1 MRITVLGCW
10 GAYPNPGEATSGYL
24 LQTDKHNI
32 LLDCGSGVLANLLK
46 CINKEDIDAVF
57 ISHFHHDHS
66 SDIGCLQYASKFAKV
81 FKQRDL
87 PLSIYANN
95 KSDRFADLSFDE
107 YTVGKAISPDVS
119 LDLDGLKV
127 TFRETVHREYNLAMR
142 FEYKDKVLIY
152 TGDLGPETDLA
163 SFCTGADLIICETS
177 LFEHE
182 SGLFPGHMTTKE
194 TAEMAQ
200 SAGAKKLILTHFPH
214 VGDITTMP
222 TEAAKYFSG
231 TIHLAEINRV
241 YEINGDIP

>member
-1 MRITVLGCW
+1 MKITVLGCW
-10 GAYPNPGEATSGYL
+10 GAYPKPGEATSGYL

-32 LLDCGSGVLANLLK
+32 LLDCGSGVLVNLFK
-46 CINKEDIDAVF
+46 CINKEDLDAVF

-66 SDIGCLQYASKFAKV
+66 SDIGCLQYASKFAMV
-81 FKQRDL
+81 FKKRAIPL
-87 PLSIYANN
+87 PIYANN
-95 KSDRFADLSFDE
+95 KSNRFADLSLE
-107 YTVGKAISPDVS
+107 KYTEGKQISPNTS

-127 TFRETVHREYNLAMR
+127 SFKETVHREYNLAMR
-142 FEYKDKVLIY
+142 FEYNGQVLIY

-163 SFCTGADLIICETS
+163 IFCTGADFIICETS

-182 SGLFPGHMTTKE
+182 SGLVPGHMTTKE

-200 SAGAKKLILTHFPH
+200 SAGAKKLMLTHFPH

-231 TIHLAEINRV
+231 TIYLAEINRE
-241 YEINGDIP
+241 YLI